1 VTFNWDD
8 EKNHL
13 LKQTRNIGFEDII
26 VAIQEGDL
34 VDVVEHP
41 NKERYPNQ
49 RVYLVAYRNYVYAV
63 PSVRDIETNEIFLKT
78 IFPSRRY
85 TRLYLRDVG
94 RSDSDE

>member
-8 EKNHL
+8 EKNLL
-13 LKQTRNIGFEDII
+13 LKRTRNIGFEGIV
-26 VAIQEGDL
+26 VAIQGGDL

-41 NKERYPNQ
+41 NKERYPHQ
-49 RVYLVAYRNYVYAV
+49 RIYLVAYRNYVYAV
-63 PSVRDIETNEIFLKT
+63 PSVRNVKTDEIFLKT

-85 TRLYLRDVG
+85 TKLYLDAD